1 MSVWIIIGL
10 AFAFVLG
17 NFMALRYTSNMKFKR
32 PANKKKIDDKSE
44 ANDADTNDKDS

>member
-32 PANKKKIDDKSE
+32 PANKKKMNEPSE
-44 ANDADTNDKDS
+44 ATDTDTNDKDS